1 MTMKN
6 AKIILKNI
14 VLLLPENLQ
23 QNAIDILSCRYLAQ
37 NTAQET
43 AIILNIPIAQVI
55 ETLQAVKQA
64 CKGKKPIE
72 FLTV

>member
-1 MTMKN
+1 MKK

-43 AIILNIPIAQVI
+43 AIILNIPVTHVI